1 MARGRM
7 ISKTISLDEKVDA
20 LPDDTA
26 RLLFTWL
33 IPHLDCDGRMYG
45 DASLFKSL
53 VAPRRD
59 ISLQK
64 IELYLN
70 EMEKLG
76 LILRYTVNGHKYIW
90 CKNFSKHQTGLRKE
104 RESPSQIPSPTPEYI
119 QQNVGVTPSLST
131 DKLPPKLSKVKL
143 SLREVKEDSSFLEY
157 VRELEPKYPTLK
169 INDEIDK
176 FITWWS
182 EGNKELKRPK
192 TAFRNWLDKAI
203 VIQASNQSKMQS
215 SQLASSKFGDGWH

>member
-1 MARGRM
+1 M

-20 LPDDTA
+20 LSDDTA

-53 VAPRRD
+53 VVPRRD

-64 IELYLN
+64 IELYLS

-76 LILRYTVNGHKYIW
+76 LILRYSVNGHRYIW
-90 CKNFSKHQTGLRKE
+90 CPNFSKHQSGLRKE
-104 RESPSQIPSPTPEYI
+104 RESPSQIPPPTPELI
-119 QQNVGVTPSLST
+119 QHHVGVNPSLGT
-131 DKLPPKLSKVKL
+131 EQLPPKLSKVKL
-143 SLREVKEDSSFLEY
+143 SIREVKGDMAFLEY
-157 VRELEPKYPTLK
+157 VKELEPKYPTLK
-169 INDEIDK
+169 MEDEIDK
-176 FITWWS
+176 FVTWWS

-203 VIQASNQSKMQS
+203 VIQASNQAKQNTSSFQSKHN
-215 SQLASSKFGDGWH
+215 DGWR